1 MPLKPGDHILLCS
14 ASLLPSLD
22 PHHPTAPP
30 SHFLLGSPKPCPSH
44 AGHPQ
49 PVQAPALPLGCPPG
63 SRRLLQA
70 SGTLLGRVG
79 RHGIPGPLSTA
90 HGVGTCHHLRES
102 GVLILLPVRPRSPDQ
117 LPLRSGG
124 WDLVAK
130 DSGRGTQVRVEAP
143 QDLPLRHLQ
152 AGPREPRPGWVGL
165 TALSRHRAP
174 SQVHRCLLAQL
185 GKEGAHPTAWSF
197 PVWGQ
202 RPEHPW
208 VLPAALAE
216 LDRPGPYGSTHLI
229 P

>member
-1 MPLKPGDHILLCS
+1 MPPKPGDHILLCS

-22 PHHPTAPP
+22 PNHPTSPP
-30 SHFLLGSPKPCPSH
+30 SHLLLGSPMPCPSH
-44 AGHPQ
+44 AGHLHLCRPQ
-49 PVQAPALPLGCPPG
+49 PSPSAVLGHAAY
-63 SRRLLQA
+63 SRIQGP
-70 SGTLLGRVG
+70 SLGG
-79 RHGIPGPLSTA
+79 WIPGPLSTA

-102 GVLILLPVRPRSPDQ
+102 GVLILLPARPRSPDQ

-143 QDLPLRHLQ
+143 QDLPLRHLH

-185 GKEGAHPTAWSF
+185 GKEGARPTAWSF

-216 LDRPGPYGSTHLI
+216 LDRPGPCGSTHLI

>member
-1 MPLKPGDHILLCS
+1 MTTFFCVQHPCCPPLFTTPQPLLATSSSGPQCPAPPTQDTCTCAGPSPPPRLSSWVTPPTPSFRDPPWVGGSSRDPRALEHSPWGGDL
-14 ASLLPSLD
+14 
-22 PHHPTAPP
+22 PP
-30 SHFLLGSPKPCPSH
+30 SHGVRGSYPL
-44 AGHPQ
+44 
-49 PVQAPALPLGCPPG
+49 PA
-63 SRRLLQA
+63 
-70 SGTLLGRVG
+70 
-79 RHGIPGPLSTA
+79 
-90 HGVGTCHHLRES
+90 
-102 GVLILLPVRPRSPDQ
+102 RPRSPDQ

-143 QDLPLRHLQ
+143 QDLPLRHLH

-185 GKEGAHPTAWSF
+185 GKEGARPTAWSF

-216 LDRPGPYGSTHLI
+216 LDRPGPCGSTHLI